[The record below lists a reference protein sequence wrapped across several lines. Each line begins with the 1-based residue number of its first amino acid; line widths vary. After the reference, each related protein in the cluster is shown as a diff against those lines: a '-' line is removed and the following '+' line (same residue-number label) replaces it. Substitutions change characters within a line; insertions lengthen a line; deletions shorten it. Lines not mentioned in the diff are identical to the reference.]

1 MFQRR
6 HLAFQPTRES
16 VGIVQCGL
24 AKSEGVAD
32 LCPVIRGGPTAPVIA
47 TPGFRRHV
55 DLAGDRLDRRDGNLL
70 KPVRKPT
77 IGLEH
82 LEQNGE
88 AQPRGA
94 GLVAEQRAIRRMQCP
109 AFVDILAIPFGP
121 HGRLPCAFLS
131 QLSYSLLLRPTPRR
145 NQGFSGR
152 RTGRVQL
159 GQRAALYCRVST
171 ADQSCARQE
180 RDLTAFADRA
190 GYEVVGVFKETGSG
204 VRLDRAERRKVMA
217 LAQARRIDAVLVTE
231 LSRWGRSTTDL
242 LATLKELEARRV
254 SVVALNGMT
263 FDLTTPHGRMMATML
278 AGIAEFEREL
288 IQERIRS
295 GIAAAKARGKRLGRQ
310 PGQRPKSDRLA
321 SKVLALV
328 AKGRS
333 YRLIGREV
341 GLSKNTVADI
351 VKRHRAKAARIA

>member
-1 MFQRR
+1 MRRRSSGTPEQKQRF
-6 HLAFQPTRES
+6 AS
-16 VGIVQCGL
+16 
-24 AKSEGVAD
+24 
-32 LCPVIRGGPTAPVIA
+32 
-47 TPGFRRHV
+47 RR
-55 DLAGDRLDRRDGNLL
+55 A
-70 KPVRKPT
+70 
-77 IGLEH
+77 
-82 LEQNGE
+82 
-88 AQPRGA
+88 
-94 GLVAEQRAIRRMQCP
+94 
-109 AFVDILAIPFGP
+109 
-121 HGRLPCAFLS
+121 
-131 QLSYSLLLRPTPRR
+131 
-145 NQGFSGR
+145 
-152 RTGRVQL
+152 GRVQL

-190 GYEVVGVFKETGSG
+190 AYEVVGVFKETGSG

-263 FDLTTPHGRMMATML
+263 FDLATPHGRMMATVL

-295 GIAAAKARGKRLGRQ
+295 GIAAAKERGKQLGRQ

-321 SKVLALV
+321 PKVALV

-351 VKRHRAKAARIA
+351 IKRHRAKATLIA